1 MKEKEIIINSKFS
14 KNRKN
19 HIINLLSSK
28 VRYQKKI
35 FGAFLLLIIS
45 LNIIIIYLY
54 LKNKKESDKKILNL
68 EKAIKIIK
76 EELENNLNKTIKYL
90 DFEMDVTN
98 DIKIEEKQKNIN
110 GNNFNNITGIELE
123 EISYKEFD
131 ENILKKYDEL
141 QNEFCNNKKYYNNEY
156 ENKIKIIN
164 VDYLDKK
171 FDMYI
176 YNNEDIVSNVIKAT
190 KGWEKDST
198 KNILNVLQ
206 SYSSLKQINKEDIYI
221 LDIGA
226 NIGWYTFFLGK
237 YGYKILSFEPSN
249 FNIYILRK
257 SYCLNRELKITLIK
271 KGLFTEEKNCDYY
284 ISKGNIGDGWIFC
297 DKNPTI
303 PNHLIKSGE
312 IMITKLSN
320 YVSFLSQKNL
330 AFIKIDVEGAEGK
343 AIESGIELIYKYH
356 VPFIFLEFTPNSLK
370 LHGTEPKE
378 FLKIFEQ
385 NGYKMSEKDF
395 LSKEYLSVDDIM
407 LKTHGGILNLY
418 ITNSKIIEELSN
430 N

>member
-320 YVSFLSQKNL
+320 YVSFLSQNNL

-395 LSKEYLSVDDIM
+395 LSKDYLSVDDIM